1 MKKVDK
7 FRRWLLKLFG
17 GVPKVDYVLVVN
29 QRENFISD
37 LKINESRIKDLERE
51 NKELKSQLAKNPT
64 TPVYIKAINM
74 QPRKLERK
82 VPFSNM
88 SFQTNVYGEDYVKD
102 MMFDWLAEEAEKY
115 MIFTRDENHQQYI
128 ARLVIGEETDVL

>member
-1 MKKVDK
+1 MKKVSK

-17 GVPKVDYVLVVN
+17 GVPKADYDIVVE
-29 QRENFISD
+29 QRENFIGD
-37 LKINESRIKDLERE
+37 LKISESRIKELERE
-51 NKELKSQLAKNPT
+51 NKELKSQLAKDPT

-82 VPFSNM
+82 VLFSNM

-102 MMFDWLAEEAEKY
+102 VMFGWLAEEAEKY
-115 MIFTRDENHQQYI
+115 MVFTRDENHQQYI